1 MRSFKNIQAMLGTQ
15 PAIKKIYLIG
25 CTGAGKTSL
34 VQHIIGSKKHDF
46 PVTTHRRT
54 TIAPTEYI
62 IRQKTPFKTTIIL
75 KKEEDVICSIQE
87 LVEAAI
93 LKAKLV
99 DCNIEDVVFELEQS
113 SDERFKLNQMVSK
126 KSFEK
131 VAADI
136 IDNIIPTIKNK
147 DINDET
153 LFADNGICK
162 LINILVIKLLDEIKT
177 NFNNVFDGK
186 NQLFTEPTVVITGIS
201 DKDDFLI
208 ENKKLLSHEFGSI
221 SILAEYVRIEGDLI
235 ADWLDKDLEFMLID
249 GEGIGH
255 TLAEKADTLSARHYD
270 YFNYCNNILLVDDAN
285 NPFSG
290 GGKGAIEGIVLNGYE
305 KKFKLIFSK
314 VDKLDHSDLNA
325 YFRRNINNLKNA
337 LSKDDIDF
345 NYENKNTFKLSRLDG
360 KSINEDSKKSIK
372 TLLSLIDSSKDTD
385 PTPLDYDFNL
395 LFQTFSSDNL
405 KGSIHERI
413 NSEHWAVI
421 KAFSRRLNNQ
431 EIEYKHLKPLSWILM
446 FIMQEINHFLKKDAL
461 SSDILDS
468 QNAIKQKFSRKIID
482 YIYENFICNKQ
493 HLWQQAY
500 EKIGVGSSKQRKD
513 FIFEQILD
521 VFLPSKSKIDA
532 FSLFRNDIKR
542 LLMDSGA
549 HELKT
554 AKKTVITH
562 VSIKK
567 IFGIKNIEWTLGQD
581 TNVLIGKNGCGKSTI
596 LKLIYACIYND
607 KETIE
612 EYGSPY
618 IELTLL
624 KTFDNGETQES
635 KVSHSKTVSNIH
647 VEKVNTFDI
656 KSEKNDSD
664 LIDLDSQLLGL
675 SGKFGE
681 YQRGLT
687 QVVQK
692 KVGSLIEERDNLL
705 NNIVNADKAD
715 LERFQTLS
723 IEINNIR
730 DEVNKPIYQFKTLI
744 DGYFNG
750 TNKTLIIDNE
760 DFPLLAKVKDIT
772 IKISDLSSGEKQLLI
787 IFLTVLLQKGRF
799 FILLMDEPETSL
811 HVEWQATFIDEIKKL
826 NSNIQIIV
834 ATHNPLILLNRE
846 QHEIGVIEADEDE
859 VQKQAQGT
867 KYLDISS
874 ILLQYFGLT
883 SLIGTQMQADIKRFN
898 QLKLQTQELIEEEVI
913 ELKVIETALADSLAG
928 DIIYDKK
935 YFAFLKFLK
944 EEKEIDVEEY
954 QESTDEEMA
963 EFLKEYGVFS
973 TDAEK

>member
-1 MRSFKNIQAMLGTQ
+1 MRSFKNIQAILGTQ

-34 VQHIIGSKKHDF
+34 VQHIIGSKKYDF

-62 IRQKTPFKTTIIL
+62 IRQNTPFKTTIIL
-75 KKEEDVICSIQE
+75 KKEEDVLCSIQE

-99 DCNIEDVVFELEQS
+99 DFNIEDVVFELEQS

-126 KSFEK
+126 ESFEK
-131 VAADI
+131 IAADI

-162 LINILVIKLLDEIKT
+162 LINVLVIKLLDEIKT

-221 SILAEYVRIEGDLI
+221 SILAEYVRIEGNLI

-345 NYENKNTFKLSRLDG
+345 NYENKNTFKLSSLNG
-360 KSINEDSKKSIK
+360 KTINEDSKKSIK

-395 LFQTFSSDNL
+395 LFQSFSSDNL
-405 KGSIHERI
+405 KDSIHERI
-413 NSEHWAVI
+413 DSEHWAVI

-500 EKIGVGSSKQRKD
+500 EKVGVGSSRQRKD

-521 VFLPSKSKIDA
+521 VFLPSKSRVDA
-532 FSLFRNDIKR
+532 FDLFRNDIKR

-635 KVSHSKTVSNIH
+635 KVSHSKTVSNVH

-681 YQRGLT
+681 YQRALT
-687 QVVQK
+687 QIVQK
-692 KVGSLIEERDNLL
+692 KVGTLIEERDNLL
-705 NNIVNADKAD
+705 NNIVDADKAD
-715 LERFQTLS
+715 LERFQALS
-723 IEINNIR
+723 IEINSIR

-760 DFPLLAKVKDIT
+760 DTPLLAKIKDIT

-874 ILLQYFGLT
+874 ILLQYFGLA

-898 QLKLQTQELIEEEVI
+898 QLKLQAQELTEEEAS
-913 ELKVIETALADSLAG
+913 ELKLIEAGLAASLAG

-944 EEKEIDVEEY
+944 EEKQIDIEEY
-954 QESTDEEMA
+954 QESTEEEMA